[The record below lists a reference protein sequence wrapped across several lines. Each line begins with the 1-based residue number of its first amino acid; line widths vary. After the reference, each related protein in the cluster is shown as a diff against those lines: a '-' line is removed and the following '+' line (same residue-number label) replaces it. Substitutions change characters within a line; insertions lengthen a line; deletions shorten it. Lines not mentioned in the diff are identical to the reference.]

1 MRIPVKAAKQV
12 ADEFDLKQVILL
24 AWDGERTHIVTYGKT
39 ADDCAQAAA
48 GGNMLKAKWG
58 WPECNDQPS
67 RVRVLENRVKELEAQ
82 LSKPSTG
89 LQ

>member
-1 MRIPVKAAKQV
+1 MPKSIPVKFAADVGQKNQC
-12 ADEFDLKQVILL
+12 QQIILL
-24 AWDGERTHIVTYGKT
+24 AWDGQLTHIVTWGKT

-67 RVRVLENRVKELEAQ
+67 RVKQLEKRVAELEAA
-82 LSKPSTG
+82 LS
-89 LQ
+89 QR